1 MLDVGETG
9 ILALVNLSAWRNPC
23 TQKQMPARKI
33 KGCFSKNI
41 FRERAGKQGM
51 LFRTVVLIF
60 LWIVGLTAA
69 AFGADAVQGM
79 TYFQAIILGITE
91 GLTEYLPVSST
102 GHLYLVSR
110 ILGLGASPEGKTATD
125 AYVIAIQIGA
135 ILAVLWLYPKRVS
148 SMALGLLGRDRQ
160 GLSLALNTC
169 TAFLPAACIGL
180 IFGDLIKV
188 QLFGVWPVMW
198 ALLAGGVAILMVARR
213 VHRHPEQGLDL
224 GELTIKGALLIGL
237 IQCIAMWPGVSRSLV
252 TILGGVLVG
261 LSVQSAVEFSFLL
274 GLITL
279 GAATCY
285 EILREGPAMLLQFG
299 LAAPA
304 IGILTAFI
312 SAVAAV
318 KWMVAYLNRHGLE
331 VFGYYR
337 IVLALSAM
345 ALVLAGVL

>member
-1 MLDVGETG
+1 
-9 ILALVNLSAWRNPC
+9 
-23 TQKQMPARKI
+23 
-33 KGCFSKNI
+33 
-41 FRERAGKQGM
+41 M
-51 LFRTVVLIF
+51 LFRVAALIF
-60 LWIVGLTAA
+60 FWITGSTAT
-69 AFGADAVQGM
+69 AFGADVVQGM
-79 TYFQAIILGITE
+79 TYLQAIILGVTE

-148 SMALGLLGRDRQ
+148 SMAMGLLGRDRQ
-160 GLSLALNTC
+160 GLDLALNTL
-169 TAFLPAACIGL
+169 TAFFPAACIGL
-180 IFGDLIKV
+180 LFGDFIKER
-188 QLFGVWPVMW
+188 LFGICPITLAW
-198 ALLAGGVAILMVARR
+198 LAGGIAILLVARR
-213 VHRHPEQGLDL
+213 MHHHRERGMVL
-224 GELTIKGALLIGL
+224 GELTLKGALVIGL
-237 IQCIAMWPGVSRSLV
+237 VQCIAMWPGVSRSLV

-261 LSVQSAVEFSFLL
+261 LSVQAAVEFSFIL

-285 EILREGPAMLLQFG
+285 EIVREGPAMLLQFG
-299 LAAPA
+299 LLSPA
-304 IGILTAFI
+304 IGIASAFV

-337 IVLALSAM
+337 IGLALSAL
-345 ALVLAGVL
+345 ALALAGVL